1 MQAGQL
7 QTFKKRLGKELV
19 HRPFEWRTNFM
30 VHVIPVRRPIAIATL
45 TLLKLRELSRAGGLT
60 YACEKSQLLMHD
72 APDRS
77 PPPLLRR
84 QAPQTL
90 GALTRSCQLLISAH
104 LRCLFV
110 FG

>member
-1 MQAGQL
+1 MGSMFAHL
-7 QTFKKRLGKELV
+7 C
-19 HRPFEWRTNFM
+19 
-30 VHVIPVRRPIAIATL
+30 ATL
-45 TLLKLRELSRAGGLT
+45 LRAAAGGVT

-90 GALTRSCQLLISAH
+90 GALSRSCQLLISAH